1 MNSVALLSLPSS
13 AVVIPTASPVDP
25 GGSSASKPIRRP
37 RRPTP
42 PRVFPALA
50 DETRHAVDTETAA
63 HYLNRRP
70 QTLRTWA
77 VYGTQPDGLQPLR
90 VRGRLCWPV
99 EQIRR
104 LQGAIA

>member
-1 MNSVALLSLPSS
+1 MTSPALLSQPPVLD
-13 AVVIPTASPVDP
+13 AVLRMSPDGAERAP
-25 GGSSASKPIRRP
+25 ESPATRKP
-37 RRPTP
+37 RRPPP

-50 DETRHAVDTETAA
+50 DETRHAVDTEAAA

-77 VYGTQPDGLQPLR
+77 VYGTQPEGLIPLR

-104 LQGAIA
+104 VQGAIA